1 MNIAIIP
8 AKSKSSRFPGKN
20 IALLNGKPLLYYS
33 IRAAIKS
40 GIFDEIHVSTDSK
53 KIKKIAEK
61 YGAKVPFLRNKKLSD
76 SKSSV
81 LEVVY
86 DHVKRLNFKNKLIF
100 ICCIYATAP
109 LINYRNLIKS
119 LTEFK
124 LCNKFNFSLAYTK
137 YRYPVL
143 RALKKVNKKL
153 LPLFAKKMK
162 KRSQDLSE
170 IYHDA
175 AQFFWAKQ
183 NAIHKKNSFFG
194 NKTMGFYIHPKEVI
208 DIDYKDDYEFLKI
221 IFKELKK

>member
-20 IALLNGKPLLYYS
+20 IVLLKGKPLLYYS

-40 GIFDEIHVSTDSK
+40 EIFDEVHVSTDSK

-61 YGAKVPFLRNKKLSD
+61 YGAKVPFLRDKKLSD

-86 DHVKRLNFKNKLIF
+86 DHVKRVNSKCKLNF

-109 LINYRNLIKS
+109 LINYKNLIKS

-124 LCNKFNFSLAYTK
+124 LSNKFNFSLAYTK
-137 YRYPVL
+137 YRYPVF
-143 RALKKVNKKL
+143 RSLKKINKKL
-153 LPLFAKKMK
+153 LPLFPKKINR
-162 KRSQDLSE
+162 RSQDLSE

-175 AQFFWAKQ
+175 AQFFWAKK
-183 NAIHKKNSFFG
+183 NAILKKKTIFG
-194 NKTMGFYIHPKEVI
+194 NKTMGFYIDPKEVI
-208 DIDYKDDYEFLKI
+208 DVDYKDDYEFLKI
-221 IFKELKK
+221 IFKALK